1 MIDTIYQQGVAGPH
15 PMEQVAIN
23 ETIDVV
29 ILNKPLS
36 YNNKEVK
43 IIFLI
48 NIQKDHL
55 NLHKEISRLMIKM
68 MDDPSLDNQ
77 LAKITNFEEFLAYMK
92 SLMKEG

>member
-1 MIDTIYQQGVAGPH
+1 M
-15 PMEQVAIN
+15 
-23 ETIDVV
+23 